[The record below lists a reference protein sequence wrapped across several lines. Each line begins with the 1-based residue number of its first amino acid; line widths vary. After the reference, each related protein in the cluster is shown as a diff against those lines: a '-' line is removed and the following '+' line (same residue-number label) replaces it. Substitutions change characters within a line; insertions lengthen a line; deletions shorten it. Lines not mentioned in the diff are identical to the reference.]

1 VAHPGRRSLGG
12 VGRRSEWR
20 EFKVALSMLVVL
32 GVVVA
37 EAIHSGQPAWVLIG
51 LIGPAVLVALEGPA
65 VVRHWPRRAR
75 H

>member
-1 VAHPGRRSLGG
+1 MAYPGRQSLGR

-20 EFKVALSMLVVL
+20 EFKIALSMLVVL

-37 EAIHSGQPAWVLIG
+37 EAVHSGQPAWALIG
-51 LIGPAVLVALEGPA
+51 LIGPAVLVVLEGPA

>member
-1 VAHPGRRSLGG
+1 MV
-12 VGRRSEWR
+12 
-20 EFKVALSMLVVL
+20 LSMLVVL

-37 EAIHSGQPAWVLIG
+37 EAVHSGQPAWALIG
-51 LIGPAVLVALEGPA
+51 LIGPAVLAVLEGPA